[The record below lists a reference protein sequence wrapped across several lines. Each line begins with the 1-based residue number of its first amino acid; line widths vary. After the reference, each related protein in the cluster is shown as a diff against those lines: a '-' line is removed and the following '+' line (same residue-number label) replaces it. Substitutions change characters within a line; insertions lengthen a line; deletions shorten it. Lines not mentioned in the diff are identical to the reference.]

1 MIILTKIWEVT
12 TLSALKNLESM
23 SLEKLVGTLKV
34 HEQELQQNEGPKR
47 EKSLALNSQKNKKV
61 LSSKEHISRNSFKA
75 LKFDNS
81 SNEESEENSDK
92 DELPFISWKIRKM
105 WKNKGG
111 SKWKN
116 SWKWVLKEKI
126 EKDKKLYN
134 MLWLQESPTLQIW
147 VYRTKKGSR
156 QEETL
161 QDQREERSY
170 KHQGRSGWHLIG
182 WRRRKNQSM
191 PNGRYNLWRIWI
203 R

>member
-1 MIILTKIWEVT
+1 
-12 TLSALKNLESM
+12 M
-23 SLEKLVGTLKV
+23 SLEELVGTLKV
-34 HEQELQQNEGPKR
+34 HEQELQQDKGPKR

-116 SWKWVLKEKI
+116 SWKRVLKEKI

-170 KHQGRSGWHLIG
+170 KHQEDLDDTSSDEEEE
-182 WRRRKNQSM
+182 KT
-191 PNGRYNLWRIWI
+191 NLCLMVDTTSEEFESDKEDEVTLDDPESLK
-203 R
+203 

>member
-1 MIILTKIWEVT
+1 
-12 TLSALKNLESM
+12 M
-23 SLEKLVGTLKV
+23 SLEELVGTLKV

-116 SWKWVLKEKI
+116 SWKRVLKEKI

-170 KHQGRSGWHLIG
+170 KHQEDLDDTSSDEEEE
-182 WRRRKNQSM
+182 KT
-191 PNGRYNLWRIWI
+191 NLCLMVDTTSEEFESDKEDEVTLDDPESLK
-203 R
+203 